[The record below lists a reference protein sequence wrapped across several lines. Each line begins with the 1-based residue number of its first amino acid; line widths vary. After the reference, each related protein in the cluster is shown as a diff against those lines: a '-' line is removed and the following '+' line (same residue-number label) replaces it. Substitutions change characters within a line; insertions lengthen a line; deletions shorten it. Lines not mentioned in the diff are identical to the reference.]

1 MTAISSAFADLLDGG
16 RSGPNASIKQQK
28 TERELLIPLH
38 RDTVEALDAYD
49 MQHVVIITTAYG
61 KPFTV
66 DGFSGWMRDAIS
78 KAGLPLDCKPH
89 GLRKAA
95 GRLLAEAGATAKM
108 IMAILGHTTLAEA
121 ERYTEEADQ
130 AGLAESAVIKLEQR
144 RTNSPQT
151 DFSSLGKQ
159 PKKEGKSKWK
169 DSGWRSL
176 GESNPCFSLERA
188 AS

>member
-1 MTAISSAFADLLDGG
+1 MAQTHVTPERKI
-16 RSGPNASIKQQK
+16 RIRQQK
-28 TERELLIPLH
+28 TGRELLIPLH
-38 RDTVEALDAYD
+38 RDTIEALDAYD

-78 KAGLPLDCKPH
+78 EAGLPLDCKPH

-108 IMAILGHTTLAEA
+108 IMSILGHTTLAEA

-130 AGLAESAVIKLEQR
+130 AGLAEDAVIKLEGHR
-144 RTNSPQT
+144 ANRIAQT
-151 DFSSLGKQ
+151 TSVGLGKT
-159 PKKEGKSKWK
+159 PKTRGKSERK
-169 DSGWRSL
+169 D
-176 GESNPCFSLERA
+176 
-188 AS
+188 